1 MDICAALI
9 AQRSSKRK
17 DNVIC
22 MASMTRAEAREAVF
36 CLLFETEFHKNET
49 PEEIYALALENR
61 DLPAE
66 DKQADYIRE
75 VYLGVCEKKAELD
88 EAVARFSN
96 GWRPDRIAPVSRNIL
111 RLAVYEMRYVADVPA
126 TVALNEAIELAK
138 KFDEEKARGFI
149 NGILHSVKTDLEANE

>member
-1 MDICAALI
+1 
-9 AQRSSKRK
+9 
-17 DNVIC
+17 

-61 DLPAE
+61 DLAVE
-66 DKQADYIRE
+66 EEKQAEYVRS
-75 VYLGVCEKKAELD
+75 VYLGVCEKKEELD
-88 EAVARFSN
+88 ETVSRFSN

-111 RLAVYEMRYVADVPA
+111 RLAIYEMRYVEDVPA

-149 NGILHSVKTDLEANE
+149 NGILHSVKTEIEANG